1 MNGMGMGMDEQPRRS
16 STSAGGEKGSLKERM
31 VRAREQLDDLV
42 EQTAG
47 QFRKIT
53 VCRLWVGLRV

>member
-1 MNGMGMGMDEQPRRS
+1 MD
-16 STSAGGEKGSLKERM
+16 AGGNLGVAPSTASGSEKGSLKERM

-42 EQTAG
+42 EQTAE

-53 VCRLWVGLRV
+53 VMDVFFVLC